1 MKNHIF
7 YKSSAQI
14 ASLRWQHRPIL
25 GPPCRSRRR
34 RFHGDLNLSRRFIR
48 PHSPGID
55 FGSDGPTFNPLLLHP
70 PFLSFFF
77 LSRLLLASSPTRDSP
92 TCGYSLLPAYSGC
105 CLLSSRDTRD
115 AGILANIEQ
124 ADWPSLR
131 TSRKRYCQTHQVH
144 SRAKGLSSSKG
155 QETIC
160 DRNFGGG
167 TW

>member
-77 LSRLLLASSPTRDSP
+77 PLSSPPRVVSYSRLSNLRLFPLTRLFRLLFIIVTRYSRR
-92 TCGYSLLPAYSGC
+92 GYPRKY
-105 CLLSSRDTRD
+105 
-115 AGILANIEQ
+115 
-124 ADWPSLR
+124 R
-131 TSRKRYCQTHQVH
+131 TSRLAF
-144 SRAKGLSSSKG
+144 AKDVSKALLPDSSG
-155 QETIC
+155 PQ
-160 DRNFGGG
+160 
-167 TW
+167 